1 VLQKAIVPGPVPACF
16 SDCILRPAASLSLV
30 FFGFFCLLIGYLIF
44 KSTFLPRIVGGL
56 MALAGLGWLTFLS
69 PPLGA
74 KYLYPYILVA
84 AIGEGLLTL
93 WLLVMGVNAEAW
105 EEQAAAKGE

>member
-1 VLQKAIVPGPVPACF
+1 VHG
-16 SDCILRPAASLSLV
+16 
-30 FFGFFCLLIGYLIF
+30 
-44 KSTFLPRIVGGL
+44 LPRILGVL

-69 PPLGA
+69 PPFGA

-84 AIGEGLLTL
+84 AIGEALLTL

-105 EEQAAAKGE
+105 KEQAAVKGE

>member
-1 VLQKAIVPGPVPACF
+1 MTFL
-16 SDCILRPAASLSLV
+16 AAQTTSV
-30 FFGFFCLLIGYLIF
+30 HG
-44 KSTFLPRIVGGL
+44 LPRILGVL
-56 MALAGLGWLTFLS
+56 MALGWLTFLS

-105 EEQAAAKGE
+105 KEQAAAKGE